1 MRSVDHVYEIRLI
14 GGEPFMYKKIDEVL
28 IKLRYKNCGNIIVYT
43 NGTIVPN
50 EQKLKTFKMIK
61 FISKY
66 QIMAQF
72 LEMLKS

>member
-28 IKLRYKNCGNIIVYT
+28 IKILSYKNCGNIIVYT

-50 EQKLKTFKMIK
+50 EQ
-61 FISKY
+61 
-66 QIMAQF
+66 
-72 LEMLKS
+72 